1 MNKQVSAR
9 PVFWQLVRK
18 DWYLVAWPLVA
29 LLLAGLASI
38 VVLSI
43 NHWMTFLVGSILL
56 ISVVVLIGVVLVF
69 GSVVNERS
77 QKTLAL
83 VMSLPI
89 TAVQY
94 TAAKLVSNVG
104 VFTLAWQVLLGSTV
118 VAILTRDNLPDGL
131 IPFAVIV
138 LGQLYV
144 AYAITVAVALISESE
159 LWTIVVFSAFNISI
173 SIFMNLMGRLSE
185 IGSHMEGPVPVWNA
199 TALGIIAVEW
209 LIVAGAVAV
218 TLWVQ
223 SRKTDFL

>member
-104 VFTLAWQVLLGSTV
+104 VFTLAWLVLLGSTV

-144 AYAITVAVALISESE
+144 AYATVMA
-159 LWTIVVFSAFNISI
+159 
-173 SIFMNLMGRLSE
+173 
-185 IGSHMEGPVPVWNA
+185 
-199 TALGIIAVEW
+199 
-209 LIVAGAVAV
+209 
-218 TLWVQ
+218 
-223 SRKTDFL
+223 